1 MLGLLLGWSMIGQTA
16 DFTLLESLT
25 SAPQTLQG
33 RFTQVKLVKALDARF
48 ESSGRF
54 DYQRDSSIRWHT
66 LEPIDNLL
74 TLTPQTISNQQGT
87 TVLSKLDSQQN
98 PVVAVFSD
106 IFFGV
111 MTAQWQT
118 LAEYFEMNVEGSKQD
133 WTVTLIP
140 IDSSVEQVVAKVEL
154 RGDELLREVL
164 LFEATGD
171 QTQIKFLDL
180 QP

>member
-1 MLGLLLGWSMIGQTA
+1 MLGLLLGWSMIGQAA

-54 DYQRDSSIRWHT
+54 DYQRDSSIRWHI

-74 TLTPQTISNQQGT
+74 TLTPKTISNQQGT

-98 PVVAVFSD
+98 PVVTVFSD

-118 LAEYFEMNVEGSKQD
+118 LAEYFEMNVEGSKQG
-133 WTVTLIP
+133 WTVILIP

-171 QTQIKFLDL
+171 QTQIKFIDL

>member
-1 MLGLLLGWSMIGQTA
+1 MIGQAA

-74 TLTPQTISNQQGT
+74 NLTPQTISNQQGT

-98 PVVAVFSD
+98 PVVTVFSD

-118 LAEYFEMNVEGSKQD
+118 LAEYFEMNVEGSKQG